1 MRIKGYDYAQE
12 GLYFLTI
19 CTHDR
24 KMIFGEI
31 QNGEMQLN
39 AAGLIAQNCWN
50 EIPNHFPNVQLHA
63 FVIMPNHVHGI
74 IEITE
79 NCGIFKNRNV
89 VDGSVSGS
97 KNVTRAK
104 NVTRSKNV
112 SGAKHI
118 SPLKHTENK
127 FSPDFKSPVK
137 TIGSIVRGFK
147 IGVTKWMRDQTGMKT
162 VWQRGYHDRIIK
174 HPNAY
179 FRISIYI
186 KNNPKAWKRDVLNN
200 Q

>member
-1 MRIKGYDYAQE
+1 MSYRVIRCNPKIHHRKSMRLKGFDYAQE

-74 IEITE
+74 IEILT
-79 NCGIFKNRNV
+79 
-89 VDGSVSGS
+89 
-97 KNVTRAK
+97 T
-104 NVTRSKNV
+104 
-112 SGAKHI
+112 
-118 SPLKHTENK
+118 
-127 FSPDFKSPVK
+127 
-137 TIGSIVRGFK
+137 
-147 IGVTKWMRDQTGMKT
+147 
-162 VWQRGYHDRIIK
+162 
-174 HPNAY
+174 
-179 FRISIYI
+179 
-186 KNNPKAWKRDVLNN
+186 
-200 Q
+200 

>member
-1 MRIKGYDYAQE
+1 
-12 GLYFLTI
+12 
-19 CTHDR
+19 
-24 KMIFGEI
+24 MIFGEI
-31 QNGEMQLN
+31 QNGKMQLN

-89 VDGSVSGS
+89 VDGY
-97 KNVTRAK
+97 
-104 NVTRSKNV
+104 V

-118 SPLKHTENK
+118 SPLKQTENK

-147 IGVTKWMRDQTGMKT
+147 IGVTKWIRDQTDIKT

-186 KNNPKAWKRDVLNN
+186 KNNPKAWKRDVLNK

>member
-1 MRIKGYDYAQE
+1 MRLKGFDYAQE

-19 CTHDR
+19 CTHER
-24 KMIFGEI
+24 KVIFGEI

-89 VDGSVSGS
+89 
-97 KNVTRAK
+97 
-104 NVTRSKNV
+104 
-112 SGAKHI
+112 
-118 SPLKHTENK
+118 SPPKHTENK

-147 IGVTKWMRDQTGMKT
+147 IGVTKWMRDKTDIKT
-162 VWQRGYHDRIIK
+162 VWQRGYHNRIIK
-174 HPNAY
+174 HSNAY

-186 KNNPKAWKRDVLNN
+186 KNNPKAWKRDVLNK